1 MREIRPSGSEGGVAR
16 KRHPYPYQ
24 ALREAV
30 SRRGTRETFGVR
42 RIPALLGAS
51 ADGRAELI
59 IAPALRGGW
68 RRDPSGKDKP
78 VPRPSGPPPK
88 NHPNW

>member
-1 MREIRPSGSEGGVAR
+1 
-16 KRHPYPYQ
+16 
-24 ALREAV
+24 
-30 SRRGTRETFGVR
+30 VR